1 MNYGGIFLKN
11 QLKYFLSGAIII
23 LFSSPIGYF
32 MINTI
37 YANQNLSGEYSTL
50 LNGFI
55 HSIMIIG
62 VLVFS
67 TGLINIFIEKK
78 YK

>member
-1 MNYGGIFLKN
+1 MFMKN
-11 QLKYFLSGAIII
+11 QLKYFLSGVIII

-32 MINTI
+32 MINTL
-37 YANQNLSGEYSTL
+37 YANRNLSGEYTTL

-55 HSIMIIG
+55 YSIMTIG

-67 TGLINIFIEKK
+67 IGLINMFIEKK

>member
-1 MNYGGIFLKN
+1 MKN
-11 QLKYFLSGAIII
+11 QLKYFLSGIIII

-37 YANQNLSGEYSTL
+37 YSNKNLSNEYTTL

-55 HSIMIIG
+55 YSVITIG
-62 VLVFS
+62 ILVFS
-67 TGLINIFIEKK
+67 IGLINIFIEKK

>member
-1 MNYGGIFLKN
+1 MKK
-11 QLKYFLSGAIII
+11 QLKYFLLGIII
-23 LFSSPIGYF
+23 LLFSSPMGYF

-37 YANQNLSGEYSTL
+37 YANKNLVGEYTTL

-55 HSIMIIG
+55 QSIEIIG
-62 VLVFS
+62 ALIFSIGLV
-67 TGLINIFIEKK
+67 NMFIEKK

>member
-1 MNYGGIFLKN
+1 MKN
-11 QLKYFLSGAIII
+11 QLKYFLSGVIII

-32 MINTI
+32 MINTL
-37 YANQNLSGEYSTL
+37 YANRNLSGEYTTL

-55 HSIMIIG
+55 YSIMTIG

-67 TGLINIFIEKK
+67 IGLINMFIEKK

>member
-1 MNYGGIFLKN
+1 MKN
-11 QLKYFLSGAIII
+11 QLKYFLSGIIII

-37 YANQNLSGEYSTL
+37 YSNKNLSNEYTTL

-55 HSIMIIG
+55 YSVITIGILFFSI
-62 VLVFS
+62 
-67 TGLINIFIEKK
+67 GLINILIEKK

>member
-1 MNYGGIFLKN
+1 MKN
-11 QLKYFLSGAIII
+11 QLKYFLLGIIII
-23 LFSSPIGYF
+23 LFSSPMGYF

-37 YANQNLSGEYSTL
+37 YANKNLVGEYTTL

-55 HSIMIIG
+55 QSIEIIG
-62 VLVFS
+62 ALIFS
-67 TGLINIFIEKK
+67 IGLINMFIEKK

>member
-1 MNYGGIFLKN
+1 MKN
-11 QLKYFLSGAIII
+11 QLKYFLSGIIII

-37 YANQNLSGEYSTL
+37 YSNKNLSNEYTTL

-55 HSIMIIG
+55 YSVMTIGILLFSI
-62 VLVFS
+62 
-67 TGLINIFIEKK
+67 GLINIFIEKK

>member
-1 MNYGGIFLKN
+1 MKN
-11 QLKYFLSGAIII
+11 QLKYFISGIIII

-37 YANQNLSGEYSTL
+37 YANKNLSGEYTTL

-55 HSIMIIG
+55 HSTMIIG

-67 TGLINIFIEKK
+67 VGIINIFIEGK

>member
-1 MNYGGIFLKN
+1 MKN
-11 QLKYFLSGAIII
+11 QLKYFLLGIIII

-37 YANQNLSGEYSTL
+37 YANKNLVGEYTTL

-55 HSIMIIG
+55 QSIEIIG
-62 VLVFS
+62 ALIFS
-67 TGLINIFIEKK
+67 IGLINMFIEKR

>member
-1 MNYGGIFLKN
+1 MKN
-11 QLKYFLSGAIII
+11 QLKYFLSGIIII

-37 YANQNLSGEYSTL
+37 YSNKNLSNEYTTL

-55 HSIMIIG
+55 YSVMTIGILIFSI
-62 VLVFS
+62 
-67 TGLINIFIEKK
+67 GLINIFIEKK

>member
-1 MNYGGIFLKN
+1 MKN
-11 QLKYFLSGAIII
+11 QLKYFLSGIIII

-37 YANQNLSGEYSTL
+37 YSNKNLSNEYTTL

-55 HSIMIIG
+55 YSVMTIG
-62 VLVFS
+62 ILVFS
-67 TGLINIFIEKK
+67 IGLINIFIEKK

>member
-1 MNYGGIFLKN
+1 MKN
-11 QLKYFLSGAIII
+11 QLKYILSGIIII

-37 YANQNLSGEYSTL
+37 YSNKNLSNEYTTL

-55 HSIMIIG
+55 YSVITIG
-62 VLVFS
+62 ILVFS
-67 TGLINIFIEKK
+67 IGLINIFIEKK

>member
-1 MNYGGIFLKN
+1 MKS
-11 QLKYFLSGAIII
+11 QLKYFLSGIIII

-32 MINTI
+32 MINTL
-37 YANQNLSGEYSTL
+37 YANKNLSGEYTTL
-50 LNGFI
+50 LSGFI
-55 HSIMIIG
+55 HSIMTIG

-67 TGLINIFIEKK
+67 TGLINVFIEKK

>member
-1 MNYGGIFLKN
+1 MKN
-11 QLKYFLSGAIII
+11 QLKYFLSGIIII

-37 YANQNLSGEYSTL
+37 YANRNLAAEYTTL

-55 HSIMIIG
+55 YSIIIIG

-67 TGLINIFIEKK
+67 VGIINIFIEKK

>member
-1 MNYGGIFLKN
+1 MKN
-11 QLKYFLSGAIII
+11 QLKYFISGIIII

-37 YANQNLSGEYSTL
+37 YANKNLSGEYTTL

-55 HSIMIIG
+55 HSTMIIG

-67 TGLINIFIEKK
+67 VGIINIFIGGK

>member
-1 MNYGGIFLKN
+1 MKN
-11 QLKYFLSGAIII
+11 QLKYFLSGIITI

-37 YANQNLSGEYSTL
+37 YSNKNLSNEYTTL

-55 HSIMIIG
+55 YSVMTIGILLFSI
-62 VLVFS
+62 
-67 TGLINIFIEKK
+67 GLINIFIEKK

>member
-1 MNYGGIFLKN
+1 MKN
-11 QLKYFLSGAIII
+11 QLKYFLSGIIII

-37 YANQNLSGEYSTL
+37 YSNKNLPNEYTTL

-55 HSIMIIG
+55 YSVMTIGILIFSI
-62 VLVFS
+62 
-67 TGLINIFIEKK
+67 GLINIFIEKK

>member
-1 MNYGGIFLKN
+1 
-11 QLKYFLSGAIII
+11 
-23 LFSSPIGYF
+23 

-37 YANQNLSGEYSTL
+37 YANKNLVGEYTTV

-55 HSIMIIG
+55 QSIEIIG
-62 VLVFS
+62 ALIFS
-67 TGLINIFIEKK
+67 IGLINMFIEKK

>member
-1 MNYGGIFLKN
+1 MKN
-11 QLKYFLSGAIII
+11 QLKYFLSGIIII

-37 YANQNLSGEYSTL
+37 YSNKNLSGEYTTL

-55 HSIMIIG
+55 HSIMLIG
-62 VLVFS
+62 ILVFS
-67 TGLINIFIEKK
+67 LGLINILIEKK
-78 YK
+78 HK

>member
-1 MNYGGIFLKN
+1 MKN
-11 QLKYFLSGAIII
+11 QLKYFLSGIIII

-37 YANQNLSGEYSTL
+37 YANRNLTGEYNPL

-55 HSIMIIG
+55 HSITIIG

-67 TGLINIFIEKK
+67 VGIINIFIEKK

>member
-1 MNYGGIFLKN
+1 MKS
-11 QLKYFLSGAIII
+11 QLKYFLSGITII

-37 YANQNLSGEYSTL
+37 YSNKNLSGEYTTL

-55 HSIMIIG
+55 YSVITIG
-62 VLVFS
+62 ILVFS
-67 TGLINIFIEKK
+67 IGLMNIFIEKK

>member
-1 MNYGGIFLKN
+1 MRGYFMKN
-11 QLKYFLSGAIII
+11 QLKYFLSGIIII

-37 YANQNLSGEYSTL
+37 YANKNLSGEYTTL

-55 HSIMIIG
+55 HSIITIG

-67 TGLINIFIEKK
+67 VGVINIFIGKK
-78 YK
+78 SK